1 MQEGMMERFG
11 FLCASVHADIF
22 ASTSRRGE
30 DEGEGFW
37 TRVLAAYTHTLTLP
51 LLKAR
56 RPVQILYRN
65 RISLVGAPALK
76 LWSKFHI

>member
-1 MQEGMMERFG
+1 MERFG

-22 ASTSRRGE
+22 ASPSRRGE

-37 TRVLAAYTHTLTLP
+37 TRVLAAYTLTLP
-51 LLKAR
+51 LSRAR
-56 RPVQILYRN
+56 RPGQILYRN